1 MVTEYTS
8 FKLNFGKNPWKGD
21 LIVKTELPRLE
32 DFFEGLQKSW
42 EVAKK
47 SMKMAKEAI
56 KKQFDKKTK
65 FTRINRRRQCV
76 AESQKYP
83 FELILKE
90 VGLEKI
96 QIFYNLKKHQTKNI
110 STRTNRSIGNSQCI

>member
-56 KKQFDKKTK
+56 KK
-65 FTRINRRRQCV
+65 
-76 AESQKYP
+76 
-83 FELILKE
+83 
-90 VGLEKI
+90 
-96 QIFYNLKKHQTKNI
+96 
-110 STRTNRSIGNSQCI
+110 